1 MLFNI
6 LFKHTPPLL
15 HAGSVSKQYQLI
27 TVELSNEDNLRLN
40 VLLAQ
45 DVKAIRINEGTMTVH
60 ALTEQGEAKIVLNPT
75 TRDDQYLK
83 IVKELFSLKITG
95 SPGGYPIFLKRWTRM
110 GHADNTLEHMLL
122 LGEPEAVVAVVHA
135 PVISHDIGVRAW
147 WALPTTEVA
156 IRLMEYPNVA
166 KGKLGKELAAYLL
179 EFLPFEEK
187 QVSIVNMIR
196 LCLQGELITQEDR
209 EKLWA
214 RAKRRNPFYVGFLH
228 ASPDKIPLEKSCC
241 AKYTTLSE
249 TLAPLLQTNN
259 VYAKTLC
266 NLLSEDGQ
274 CWLETIK
281 LSLKKPVDQDVVIS
295 LFIAIGKYFDL
306 PLHTLRLDKRGTR
319 SIETAIEYSQEVC
332 KNPDNDQ
339 LTALFKALDK
349 EYYPLVDTMLVLA
362 QMGEHTLIPIFSG
375 NESVGKVMRKHL
387 LPLTTPLLEKVDI
400 LMC

>member
-1 MLFNI
+1 M
-6 LFKHTPPLL
+6 
-15 HAGSVSKQYQLI
+15 
-27 TVELSNEDNLRLN
+27 ELSNEDNLRLN

-45 DVKAIRINEGTMTVH
+45 DLKAIRINEGTMTVH
-60 ALTEQGEAKIVLNPT
+60 ALTSQGEAKIVLNPT

-135 PVISHDIGVRAW
+135 PSIDHDIGVRAW

-156 IRLMEYPNVA
+156 IRLMEYPEVA
-166 KGKLGKELAAYLL
+166 NGELGKELAAYLM

-187 QVSIVNMIR
+187 QVSTVNMVR
-196 LCLQGELITQEDR
+196 LCLQGNLITQADR

-214 RAKRRNPFYVGFLH
+214 RAKRKNPFYVGFLH
-228 ASPDKIPLEKSCC
+228 AEPEKIPLDKSCC
-241 AKYTTLSE
+241 AKYSELSK
-249 TLAPLLQTNN
+249 TLAPLIQADNI
-259 VYAKTLC
+259 YAQTLC
-266 NLLSEDGQ
+266 ELLDECGQ
-274 CWLETIK
+274 RWLETIK

-295 LFIAIGKYFDL
+295 LFIAIGKYFNL

-319 SIETAIEYSQEVC
+319 SIEIALEHSQDVC
-332 KNPDNDQ
+332 TNPDNDQ
-339 LTALFKALDK
+339 LTALLEKLDK
-349 EYYPLVDTMLVLA
+349 EHHPLVDAMLVLA

-375 NESVGKVMRKHL
+375 NESVGTVMRKRL

-400 LMC
+400 LIG